1 MFNTLFLFLAQTKLF
16 WKVRNVFSRL
26 GFLGYRT
33 LFGMK
38 HRVREGTTTTKS
50 VLSIMKIIL
59 SQLVLALLITIG
71 LQITNSYFVSQFTKI
86 GFTIPEESNYGTLLQ
101 AVIGVGGV
109 FIGLYYAA
117 ISAIGGAIYA
127 TVPNNIRDL
136 LAHEQI
142 GNAYMRILALL
153 TSFAVCLLAFHTIG
167 LEPIILAIPLLIVGA
182 GVMIIGFVQLG
193 GRAFYLFDPTSL
205 AHSLFARL
213 QQCHKQMQAG
223 GYRWSDQ
230 SFQRHSHKIAQNDI
244 DTLTT
249 LSEIAEKEPHLN
261 GRPFAILCQKLLSF
275 LCNYERK
282 RKLIPTNSL
291 WYRQQYE
298 HPDWYRTGDTETSLA
313 HETSTGL
320 QPKVMRNTRWIESAI
335 LPILQCCLEINIK
348 EKRYPIVIEL
358 LNRFEIYARL
368 LAAEHQIEYAFK
380 LISDI
385 FSWCEKFIFA
395 EKDNLVTEEPLEH
408 MQICT
413 QLAAMPINVLLSYTN
428 TIKSHRRDVILQRI
442 NNIKWKSE
450 RSIYRIGFAVH
461 VLERLEWLRP
471 KLAFEDRIE
480 GHVISASWYLQ
491 ELIVQKEVENL
502 HTALISF
509 CEKACEFYKH
519 WIEIAKSSRH
529 PWLKAVIV
537 SGELEYWNKFDHHM
551 DALKDF
557 WSDLNSD
564 RRIEGIPW
572 PSLDFVELV
581 EKSRQRHKELL
592 KLMSE
597 ENLLLSLISRPESY
611 PDFAGQF
618 LHTVG
623 EALFVAM
630 VENDCELVE
639 TLFGCYFGGSLL
651 QFDKLRSEE
660 SETDRQNLNNLKI
673 AAAPLLDMMDMSG
686 YAYLLSDYHET
697 SRLKE
702 PIVKAWDKYLNEDQE
717 NHRLQSLAAAT
728 SLSESGF
735 EIEHRSINRTR
746 WKQMIE
752 RLLRNVE
759 RREIPPDPN
768 RITVDPVPHTV
779 PIHESPLVRIFAR
792 DPDFLYYDGID
803 IFLTKYIRQRENGE
817 NLDFGS
823 RRHRR
828 LLEEDIIAEENR
840 EAKPEEL

>member
-1 MFNTLFLFLAQTKLF
+1 
-16 WKVRNVFSRL
+16 
-26 GFLGYRT
+26 
-33 LFGMK
+33 
-38 HRVREGTTTTKS
+38 
-50 VLSIMKIIL
+50 
-59 SQLVLALLITIG
+59 
-71 LQITNSYFVSQFTKI
+71 
-86 GFTIPEESNYGTLLQ
+86 
-101 AVIGVGGV
+101 
-109 FIGLYYAA
+109 
-117 ISAIGGAIYA
+117 
-127 TVPNNIRDL
+127 
-136 LAHEQI
+136 
-142 GNAYMRILALL
+142 
-153 TSFAVCLLAFHTIG
+153 
-167 LEPIILAIPLLIVGA
+167 
-182 GVMIIGFVQLG
+182 MIIGFVQLG

-249 LSEIAEKEPHLN
+249 LSEIAVKEPHLN
-261 GRPFAILCQKLLSF
+261 GRPFGNLCRNLLSF
-275 LCNYERK
+275 LCNYETK

-320 QPKVMRNTRWIESAI
+320 QPKVMRNTRWIESEI
-335 LPILQCCLEINIK
+335 LPIVQCCLEINIK

-358 LNRFEIYARL
+358 LNRLDIYVRL
-368 LAAEHQIEYAFK
+368 LAAEHQIEYAFN

-385 FSWCEKFIFA
+385 SLWCEKFIFA

-413 QLAAMPINVLLSYTN
+413 QLAAMPINVLLTYIN
-428 TIKSHRRDVILQRI
+428 TIKSYRRDVILQRI

-450 RSIYRIGFAVH
+450 RSIYRTEFAVH

-471 KLAFEDRIE
+471 KLTFEDRVE

-502 HTALISF
+502 HTALTSF
-509 CEKACEFYKH
+509 CEKACELYKH

-537 SGELEYWNKFDHHM
+537 SRELEYWDKFDHHR
-551 DALKDF
+551 DTLNNF

-564 RRIEGIPW
+564 RRIAGIPW
-572 PSLDFVELV
+572 PSLDFMEIV
-581 EKSRQRHKELL
+581 EKCRHRHKELL

-639 TLFGCYFGGSLL
+639 TLFGHYFGCSLL

-660 SETDRQNLNNLKI
+660 SGTDWQNLNNLKI
-673 AAAPLLDMMDMSG
+673 AAAPS
-686 YAYLLSDYHET
+686 
-697 SRLKE
+697 
-702 PIVKAWDKYLNEDQE
+702 
-717 NHRLQSLAAAT
+717 
-728 SLSESGF
+728 
-735 EIEHRSINRTR
+735 
-746 WKQMIE
+746 
-752 RLLRNVE
+752 
-759 RREIPPDPN
+759 
-768 RITVDPVPHTV
+768 
-779 PIHESPLVRIFAR
+779 
-792 DPDFLYYDGID
+792 
-803 IFLTKYIRQRENGE
+803 
-817 NLDFGS
+817 FGS
-823 RRHRR
+823 
-828 LLEEDIIAEENR
+828 DGY
-840 EAKPEEL
+840 